1 MLAIKKAKDLTKN
14 VKNNQEKVK
23 VIYDYVTK
31 NIKYDDKKAN
41 TVETGYIPSIDETL
55 KSQSGICYDYS
66 VLTAAMLR
74 SIDIPTKLVMV
85 IKTI

>member
-1 MLAIKKAKDLTKN
+1 MLKIIKKKL
-14 VKNNQEKVK
+14 K

-55 KSQSGICYDYS
+55 NLNQEY
-66 VLTAAMLR
+66 
-74 SIDIPTKLVMV
+74 VM
-85 IKTI
+85 IIQY